1 MQPCRCS
8 DNAFLPNGGDAQV
21 QRAAINGESEFRKL
35 EVQVAAAW
43 SAALSAR
50 AFYLSGTVVITV
62 PFPLL
67 DKISLLTCCCG
78 TKRGMHDTGQSEG
91 HLNGVLHSERVA
103 ILDAGAQY
111 GKVIDRRIRELCVES
126 VMLPLSTSA
135 KTLVAQ
141 GYRAIVISG
150 GPGSVYAPDAPKYD
164 PEIFQCG
171 LPVLGICYGMQM
183 INREF
188 GGTVTQKDSR
198 EDGQFK
204 IQVDQKCPLFKGMDK
219 EEEAL
224 LTHGDSVDKPA
235 ENFKVV
241 ATSGSTVAALANE
254 KMKVYGVQF
263 HPEVDLT
270 PKGKAMFSNFLYD
283 IAGLSGNFTLQS
295 RELECI
301 EYIRRTV
308 GNSKV
313 LMLVSG
319 GVDSTVCAALLHK
332 ALREEQVIALHID
345 NGFMR
350 KDESVQVEQ
359 SLRHLGLR
367 LRVVDASHQ
376 FYNGTTTVPIDPK
389 DPQRKRTTKMLC
401 QTAHPEEKRKIIG
414 DTFMRV
420 ANEVI
425 GELQLNPEE
434 VFLGQGTLRPDLIE
448 SASHLASGQADAIKT
463 HHNDT
468 DLVRQLRARGRVVEP
483 LKDFHKDEVRA
494 LGRDLGL
501 AAELVQRHPFPGPG
515 LAVRVLC
522 GDEPYME
529 KDFSETSVLVK
540 IIIDYSI
547 QNGTSEEECE
557 FLSRVSQQYKLTSS
571 LLPIK
576 SVGVQASAGGDRRT
590 YSYVVGLSSVEEP
603 QDWEDMMRLAKLIP
617 KICHNINRVV
627 YVFGGPVA
635 FPVQDVTPTF
645 LTPLVLST
653 LRQCDYV
660 AQHVLRASGHQGSL
674 SQMPVILLP
683 LHFDRDVVSRQPSCQ
698 HSVVVRTFITQDFMT
713 GVPATPNRHLPLD
726 VIKKMV
732 AEIQAVSGISRV
744 MYDLTP
750 KPPGTTEWE

>member
-1 MQPCRCS
+1 
-8 DNAFLPNGGDAQV
+8 
-21 QRAAINGESEFRKL
+21 
-35 EVQVAAAW
+35 
-43 SAALSAR
+43 
-50 AFYLSGTVVITV
+50 
-62 PFPLL
+62 
-67 DKISLLTCCCG
+67 
-78 TKRGMHDTGQSEG
+78 MHDTGQSEG

-126 VMLPLSTSA
+126 VMLPLTTSA
-135 KTLVAQ
+135 KTLVSQ

-204 IQVDQKCPLFKGMDK
+204 IQVDQKSPLFKGMDK

-235 ENFKVV
+235 ENFKII
-241 ATSGSTVAALANE
+241 ATSGTTVAAIANE
-254 KMKVYGVQF
+254 KMKLYGVQF

-295 RELECI
+295 REVECI

-308 GNSKV
+308 GQSKV

-332 ALREEQVIALHID
+332 ALREDQVIALHID

-359 SLRHLGLR
+359 SLRQLGLS
-367 LRVVDASHQ
+367 LRMVDASHQ

-401 QTAHPEEKRKIIG
+401 LTAHPEEKRKIIG

-501 AAELVQRHPFPGPG
+501 PSELVQRHPFPGPG

-540 IIIDYSI
+540 IIIDYSNSLKKKHSLI
-547 QNGTSEEECE
+547 NRVQNGATEDECE
-557 FLSRVSQQYKLTSS
+557 FLSRVSTQYKLTST

-576 SVGVQASAGGDRRT
+576 SVGVQGDRRT
-590 YSYVVGLSSVEEP
+590 YSYVVGLSSSEEP
-603 QDWEDMMRLAKLIP
+603 SDWEDLMRLAKLIP

-627 YVFGGPVA
+627 YIFGGPVV

-653 LRQCDYV
+653 LRQCDFV
-660 AQHVLRASGHQGSL
+660 AQRSLRASGYLPTL

-683 LHFDRDVVSRQPSCQ
+683 LHLDRDVVSRQPSCQ
-698 HSVVVRTFITQDFMT
+698 HSIVIRTFITQDFMT
-713 GVPATPNRHLPLD
+713 GIPATPNRHLPLD

-732 AEIQAVSGISRV
+732 SEIQAVPGISRV

>member
-1 MQPCRCS
+1 M
-8 DNAFLPNGGDAQV
+8 
-21 QRAAINGESEFRKL
+21 AACIKSCWLRL
-35 EVQVAAAW
+35 V
-43 SAALSAR
+43 
-50 AFYLSGTVVITV
+50 
-62 PFPLL
+62 
-67 DKISLLTCCCG
+67 
-78 TKRGMHDTGQSEG
+78 
-91 HLNGVLHSERVA
+91 VA
-103 ILDAGAQY
+103 ICSSYDE
-111 GKVIDRRIRELCVES
+111 IS
-126 VMLPLSTSA
+126 
-135 KTLVAQ
+135 
-141 GYRAIVISG
+141 RAIVISG

-188 GGTVTQKDSR
+188 GGTVTQKDAR

-224 LTHGDSVDKPA
+224 LTHGDSIDKPA
-235 ENFKVV
+235 ENFKIIAQSGTTVAGDEEDFHLRGEGSSYRQERVSTAIERGRV
-241 ATSGSTVAALANE
+241 ATAACVKPTCSGEEVGSLESGQFKTRGFLEE
-254 KMKVYGVQF
+254 KLRGRG
-263 HPEVDLT
+263 T
-270 PKGKAMFSNFLYD
+270 T
-283 IAGLSGNFTLQS
+283 TLDFD
-295 RELECI
+295 
-301 EYIRRTV
+301 
-308 GNSKV
+308 
-313 LMLVSG
+313 G

-332 ALREEQVIALHID
+332 SLREDQVIALHID

-350 KDESVQVEQ
+350 KDESVEQ
-359 SLRHLGLR
+359 SLRQLGLR

-425 GELQLNPEE
+425 SELQLNPEE

-501 AAELVQRHPFPGPG
+501 PSELVQRHPFPGPG

-540 IIIDYSI
+540 IIIDYSNSLKKKHSLI
-547 QNGTSEEECE
+547 NRVQNGASEEECE
-557 FLSRVSQQYKLTSS
+557 FLSRVSTQYKLVST

-576 SVGVQASAGGDRRT
+576 SVGVQGDRRT
-590 YSYVVGLSSVEEP
+590 YSYVVGLSSAEEP
-603 QDWEDMMRLAKLIP
+603 SDWEDMMCLAKLIP

-627 YVFGGPVA
+627 YIFGGPVA

-653 LRQCDYV
+653 LRQCDFV
-660 AQHVLRASGHQGSL
+660 AQRALRASGYQPAL

-683 LHFDRDVVSRQPSCQ
+683 LHLDRDVVSRQPSCQ
-698 HSVVVRTFITQDFMT
+698 HSIVIRTFITQDFMT
-713 GVPATPNRHLPLD
+713 GIPATPNKHLPLD
-726 VIKKMV
+726 
-732 AEIQAVSGISRV
+732 AES
-744 MYDLTP
+744 L
-750 KPPGTTEWE
+750 

>member
-1 MQPCRCS
+1 
-8 DNAFLPNGGDAQV
+8 
-21 QRAAINGESEFRKL
+21 
-35 EVQVAAAW
+35 
-43 SAALSAR
+43 
-50 AFYLSGTVVITV
+50 
-62 PFPLL
+62 
-67 DKISLLTCCCG
+67 
-78 TKRGMHDTGQSEG
+78 MHDTGQSEG

-135 KTLVAQ
+135 KTLVSQ

-188 GGTVTQKDSR
+188 GGTVTQKDAR

-224 LTHGDSVDKPA
+224 LTHGDSIDKPA
-235 ENFKVV
+235 ENFKII
-241 ATSGSTVAALANE
+241 AQSGTTVAAIANE
-254 KMKVYGVQF
+254 KMKLYGVQF

-270 PKGKAMFSNFLYD
+270 PKGKSMFSNFLYD

-308 GNSKV
+308 GQSKV

-332 ALREEQVIALHID
+332 SLREDQVIALHID

-359 SLRHLGLR
+359 SLRQLGLR

-425 GELQLNPEE
+425 SELQLNPEE

-448 SASHLASGQADAIKT
+448 RLSQRRSS
-463 HHNDT
+463 
-468 DLVRQLRARGRVVEP
+468 
-483 LKDFHKDEVRA
+483 A

-501 AAELVQRHPFPGPG
+501 PSELVQRHPFPGPG

-540 IIIDYSI
+540 IIIDYSNSLKKKHSLI
-547 QNGTSEEECE
+547 NRVQNGASEEECE
-557 FLSRVSQQYKLTSS
+557 FLSRVSTQYKLVST

-576 SVGVQASAGGDRRT
+576 SVGVQGDRRT
-590 YSYVVGLSSVEEP
+590 YSYVVGLSSAEEP
-603 QDWEDMMRLAKLIP
+603 SDWEDMMCLAKLIP

-627 YVFGGPVA
+627 YIFGGPVA
-635 FPVQDVTPTF
+635 FPVQDVTPD
-645 LTPLVLST
+645 VL
-653 LRQCDYV
+653 D
-660 AQHVLRASGHQGSL
+660 ASGAEHATAVRLCGAAGAASVRAT
-674 SQMPVILLP
+674 SQ
-683 LHFDRDVVSRQPSCQ
+683 RCRRC
-698 HSVVVRTFITQDFMT
+698 R
-713 GVPATPNRHLPLD
+713 
-726 VIKKMV
+726 
-732 AEIQAVSGISRV
+732 
-744 MYDLTP
+744 
-750 KPPGTTEWE
+750 

>member
-1 MQPCRCS
+1 
-8 DNAFLPNGGDAQV
+8 
-21 QRAAINGESEFRKL
+21 
-35 EVQVAAAW
+35 
-43 SAALSAR
+43 
-50 AFYLSGTVVITV
+50 
-62 PFPLL
+62 
-67 DKISLLTCCCG
+67 
-78 TKRGMHDTGQSEG
+78 MHDTGQSEG

-135 KTLVAQ
+135 KTLVSQ

-204 IQVDQKCPLFKGMDK
+204 ITVDQKCPLFKGMDK

-235 ENFKVV
+235 ENFKVI
-241 ATSGSTVAALANE
+241 AQSGTTVAAIANE
-254 KMKVYGVQF
+254 KMKLYGVQF

-308 GNSKV
+308 GQSKV

-332 ALREEQVIALHID
+332 ALREDQVIALHID

-359 SLRHLGLR
+359 SLRQLGLS

-468 DLVRQLRARGRVVEP
+468 DLVRQLRGHVAVLWNPSRTFTKTKFELSAGTWACPASLSRGTPSLV
-483 LKDFHKDEVRA
+483 LA
-494 LGRDLGL
+494 L
-501 AAELVQRHPFPGPG
+501 P
-515 LAVRVLC
+515 VRVLC

-540 IIIDYSI
+540 IIIDYSNSLKKKHSLI
-547 QNGTSEEECE
+547 NRVQNGASEEECE
-557 FLSRVSQQYKLTSS
+557 FLSRVSTQYKLVST

-576 SVGVQASAGGDRRT
+576 SVGVQGDRRT
-590 YSYVVGLSSVEEP
+590 YSYVVGLSSTEEP
-603 QDWEDMMRLAKLIP
+603 SDWEDMMRLAKLIP

-627 YVFGGPVA
+627 YIFGGPVA
-635 FPVQDVTPTF
+635 FPVQDVDAD
-645 LTPLVLST
+645 VL
-653 LRQCDYV
+653 D
-660 AQHVLRASGHQGSL
+660 ASGAEHATAVRLCGTAGTAASGYQPAL

-698 HSVVVRTFITQDFMT
+698 HSIVIRTFITQDFMT
-713 GVPATPNRHLPLD
+713 GIPATPNKHLPLD

-732 AEIQAVSGISRV
+732 GEIQAVPGISRV

>member
-1 MQPCRCS
+1 
-8 DNAFLPNGGDAQV
+8 
-21 QRAAINGESEFRKL
+21 
-35 EVQVAAAW
+35 
-43 SAALSAR
+43 
-50 AFYLSGTVVITV
+50 
-62 PFPLL
+62 
-67 DKISLLTCCCG
+67 
-78 TKRGMHDTGQSEG
+78 MHDTGQSEG

-111 GKVIDRRIRELCVES
+111 GKVIDRRVRELCVES

-135 KTLVAQ
+135 KTLVSQ

-224 LTHGDSVDKPA
+224 LTHGDSIDKPA
-235 ENFKVV
+235 ENFKII
-241 ATSGSTVAALANE
+241 AQSGTTIAAIANE
-254 KMKVYGVQF
+254 KMKLYGVQF

-308 GNSKV
+308 GQSKV

-332 ALREEQVIALHID
+332 SLREDQVIALHID

-350 KDESVQVEQ
+350 KNESAQVEQ
-359 SLRHLGLR
+359 SLRQLGVR

-425 GELQLNPEE
+425 SELQLNPDE

-501 AAELVQRHPFPGPG
+501 PSELVQRHPFPGPG

-522 GDEPYME
+522 GDEPFME

-540 IIIDYSI
+540 IIIDYSNSLKKKHSLI
-547 QNGTSEEECE
+547 NRVQNGATEEECE
-557 FLSRVSQQYKLTSS
+557 FLSRVSTQYKL
-571 LLPIK
+571 
-576 SVGVQASAGGDRRT
+576 GDRRT
-590 YSYVVGLSSVEEP
+590 YSYVVGLSSTEEP
-603 QDWEDMMRLAKLIP
+603 SDWEDMMRLAKLIP

-627 YVFGGPVA
+627 YIFGGPVA

-653 LRQCDYV
+653 LRQCDFV
-660 AQHVLRASGHQGSL
+660 AQRALRASGYL
-674 SQMPVILLP
+674 PAISQMPVILLP
-683 LHFDRDVVSRQPSCQ
+683 LHLDRDVVSRQPSCQ
-698 HSVVVRTFITQDFMT
+698 HSIVIRTFITQDFMT
-713 GVPATPNRHLPLD
+713 GIPATPNRHLPLD

-732 AEIQAVSGISRV
+732 GEIQAVPGISRV